1 MLLINLAIADDH
13 AIFRNGLVASLEP
26 FRHICIKYVAAS
38 GEELIE
44 HIKTLPVQVVL
55 MDMKMS
61 GMDGIETTR
70 MLKKMNPEIKV
81 LGLSVFENHNYITNM
96 FKAGANGYLLKDATP
111 EQIVEAVECVSK
123 NEYYFNELVSYKL
136 LKSLM
141 EMEHPST
148 QISNEFVPL
157 TNLEI
162 EIIKLIGLEL
172 TNAEIAAKLNL
183 GTKTIENYRNKL
195 LTKTGAKNTVGLVI
209 HGIKKGYIVV

>member
-1 MLLINLAIADDH
+1 MQHINIAIADDH
-13 AIFRNGLVASLEP
+13 AIFRNGLVASFEP
-26 FRHICIKYVAAS
+26 YNHVCIKYVAAS

-44 HIKTLPVQVVL
+44 YLKEHPVHVVL
-55 MDMKMS
+55 MDMKMT

-70 MLKKMNPEIKV
+70 VLKKMNPDIRV
-81 LGLSVFENHNYITNM
+81 IGLSVFENHNYITNM

-111 EQIVEAVECVSK
+111 EQIMEAVECVNK
-123 NEYYFNELVSYKL
+123 NEYYFNELVSHKL
-136 LKSLM
+136 LKSLL
-141 EMEHPST
+141 EMEHPSM
-148 QISNEFVPL
+148 QISSEYVSL

-172 TNAEIAAKLNL
+172 TNAEIAVKLNL